1 MHAAAI
7 RRRRTGGDLAGPL
20 RRVHGG
26 LRDLQDRVRA
36 SMVYQERQQVPFR
49 VERGWSGAVPPP
61 RDQVRGAARGENRAL
76 PALSYPPALHLIFF
90 FLVKQLISAC
100 KMKRVS

>member
-1 MHAAAI
+1 MHDA
-7 RRRRTGGDLAGPL
+7 RRRTGGDLAGPL

-76 PALSYPPALHLIFF
+76 PALSYPPALHLIYIYFF
-90 FLVKQLISAC
+90 W
-100 KMKRVS
+100 